1 MSQEWDRLARA
12 LFDRRTALGMSRQ
25 RVADL
30 AGVSL
35 GAVKR
40 LERKGNGYTR
50 MPPTLAS
57 VVEVLGWTRDSPGNV
72 LAGGEPTLAEGRTD
86 STPPDAEEDLAARYE
101 RRDPVTD
108 AGRVVEVVDD
118 MIYRVF
124 MFGGRDVPFEQYD
137 RTRRRVFDVLRDAG
151 IDIAE
156 RNDGAS
162 SGADPEA

>member
-1 MSQEWDRLARA
+1 MSEEWDRLAQA
-12 LFDRRTALGMSRQ
+12 LLERRTALGISRQ

-35 GAVKR
+35 GAVKN
-40 LERKGNGYTR
+40 LEKKGRSYER
-50 MPPTLAS
+50 MPPTLAP
-57 VVEVLGWTRDSPGNV
+57 VAEVLGWTRDSPGKV

-86 STPPDAEEDLAARYE
+86 PTEEDALEDRYQ
-101 RRDPVTD
+101 RREPVTD
-108 AGRVVEVVDD
+108 AGRLVDVVDD
-118 MIYRVF
+118 MVYRVF
-124 MFGGRDVPFEQYD
+124 MFGRPDAPFEQYD
-137 RTRRRVFDVLRDAG
+137 RTRRRVFEVLREAG